1 MSRDA
6 GSREM
11 AGGPG
16 LNLKTFMDKHGLKA
30 NAWAKRADVTPATLY
45 NFVNGKSHSLSSDTV
60 VRLAKAADVAPAVLF
75 DHIFG
80 DGTLGATEVAP
91 APEKVDGA
99 GNGPDE
105 PVAAESA
112 ESDEDLPLEDV
123 SGTIRGMAERAA
135 QRQGMTLGQFVASAI
150 ASQSLKTIRPV
161 SSASKRAA
169 GEAGDA
175 GDADEAT
182 DRFGAVWG
190 GNISP
195 SHNKRHRRHRRFL

>member
-6 GSREM
+6 GSRET

-60 VRLAKAADVAPAVLF
+60 VRLAKAADVASAILF

-80 DGTLGATEVAP
+80 DGQLSDGQLGVVEAAQAE
-91 APEKVDGA
+91 EKVDGA
-99 GNGPDE
+99 DDGPVE
-105 PVAAESA
+105 PEAAENG
-112 ESDEDLPLEDV
+112 EPDEDLPLEDV

-135 QRQGMTLGQFVASAI
+135 S
-150 ASQSLKTIRPV
+150 
-161 SSASKRAA
+161 
-169 GEAGDA
+169 
-175 GDADEAT
+175 
-182 DRFGAVWG
+182 
-190 GNISP
+190 
-195 SHNKRHRRHRRFL
+195 

>member
-1 MSRDA
+1 M
-6 GSREM
+6 
-11 AGGPG
+11 
-16 LNLKTFMDKHGLKA
+16 
-30 NAWAKRADVTPATLY
+30 
-45 NFVNGKSHSLSSDTV
+45 
-60 VRLAKAADVAPAVLF
+60 RLAKAADVAPAVLF

-80 DGTLGATEVAP
+80 DGTLGATEVAQ
-91 APEKVDGA
+91 APEKTDGA

-105 PVAAESA
+105 PVAAENA

-123 SGTIRGMAERAA
+123 SGTIRGLAERAA

-161 SSASKRAA
+161 SGASKRAA
-169 GEAGDA
+169 GDAGDG

-182 DRFGAVWG
+182 DRFGAVW